1 MMFLDCPAAP
11 GQQDAGRCG
20 LPAEVRYRFTMRSTG
35 GPLESVM
42 IRCAAGHYF
51 SGPIEFLTPNITGN
65 HDLGAAEPGSRA
77 GYISLQAGHDGH
89 CDGPT
94 HRYRPAAPQRND
106 HRPITAP
113 PTTWAAQRPCGS
125 PPRADAAAV
134 PPPVT

>member
-1 MMFLDCPAAP
+1 
-11 GQQDAGRCG
+11 
-20 LPAEVRYRFTMRSTG
+20 MRSTA

-77 GYISLQAGHDGH
+77 GYNSLQAGHDGH
-89 CDGPT
+89 GGGPT

-113 PTTWAAQRPCGS
+113 AYYLGRP
-125 PPRADAAAV
+125 AAV
-134 PPPVT
+134 WIAATRRRRSRAATRYLIEPAASGGNPAQDCGALRHS